1 MRTIGRLGAA
11 ATAGLLLSGL
21 VGGIASADTKE
32 TYLGAAKGQALTL
45 KVGATDLGTFGVSD
59 SSISSV
65 LKSSA
70 TGAGAISPIADTKV
84 TTLVEGADGEQS
96 DSKVGANLSIPGLEN
111 LFALEIGKSEA
122 TSKIVNGLPTAVSA
136 GQVKGLTL
144 DIQNQETLSSTI
156 GTVQTEIQP
165 LLDLLGGTLDSVSDI
180 TGVDLA
186 VDDTVDE
193 LLTAI
198 ATTRTL
204 DIQLGT
210 STSTVVTDGNNVI
223 SKAVSEGGR
232 IDILPL
238 GALEPVT
245 GEATPVV
252 SIIIGSASATA
263 TYDRLT
269 GKTKDVA
276 FDPAIVT
283 VRVNTPTTDAVG
295 ELTQLVG
302 IDPREIKIT
311 PGTIVETLAPV
322 KVGDTSIVGPCSDHA
337 QAICI
342 LEGTPFESRI
352 ILAGGRTVTNEDGS
366 VGAEADA
373 VRIQLVK
380 NIAQL
385 APQLDVLAGGID
397 LGLAHAEA
405 GIAGTPAQVTPPAVP
420 ELTRELPRTG
430 GFPVLPVA
438 AIGLFGAAIAVRR
451 VLAKAA

>member
-32 TYLGAAKGQALTL
+32 TYVGAAKGHALTL
-45 KVGATDLGTFGVSD
+45 KVGATDLGSFGVSD
-59 SSISSV
+59 SSVTSA
-65 LKSSA
+65 LKATA
-70 TGAGAISPIADTKV
+70 TGAGAISPLADTKV
-84 TTLVEGADGEQS
+84 TTLVEGADGEQA
-96 DSKVGANLSIPGLEN
+96 DSKIGSAVSVPGLEN
-111 LFALEIGKSEA
+111 LFALEIGKSAA
-122 TSKIVNGLPTAVSA
+122 TSKIVGGLPTAVSS
-136 GQVKGLTL
+136 GQVTGLTL

-156 GTVQTEIQP
+156 GSVQTEIQP
-165 LLDLLGGTLDSVSDI
+165 LLDLLGGSLDSVSDI

-186 VDDTVDE
+186 VDDTVDQ

-204 DIQLGT
+204 DVQLGT

-223 SKAVSEGGR
+223 STAVSEGGR

-238 GALEPVT
+238 GALQPVT

-252 SIIIGSASATA
+252 SIIIGSAKATT

-283 VRVNTPTTDAVG
+283 IRVNTPTTNAVG
-295 ELTQLVG
+295 ELTQIVG
-302 IDPREIKIT
+302 VDPSEIKIT
-311 PGTIVETLAPV
+311 PGTLVETLPKTA
-322 KVGDTSIVGPCSDHA
+322 IVGPCSDHA

-342 LEGTPFESRI
+342 LEGTPFESRV

-385 APQLDVLAGGID
+385 APQLDVLAGGVD
-397 LGLAHAEA
+397 LSLAHAEA
-405 GIAGTPAQVTPPAVP
+405 GVAGTPAQVTPTPQVP

>member
-32 TYLGAAKGQALTL
+32 TYVGAAKGHALSL
-45 KVGATDLGTFGVSD
+45 KVGTTDLGTFGVSD
-59 SSISSV
+59 SSINSA
-65 LKSSA
+65 LKAAA
-70 TGAGAISPIADTKV
+70 TGAGAISPLADTTVK
-84 TTLVEGADGEQS
+84 TLVEGADGEQT
-96 DSKVGANLSIPGLEN
+96 DAKTGAKVSVPGLEN

-122 TSKIVNGLPTAVSA
+122 TSKIVNGLPTAVSS
-136 GQVKGLTL
+136 GQVSGLTL
-144 DIQNQETLSSTI
+144 DIQNNETLSSTI
-156 GTVQTEIQP
+156 GSVQTEIQP

-204 DIQLGT
+204 DVQLGT
-210 STSTVVTDGNNVI
+210 STSTVVTTGNDVI
-223 SKAVSEGGR
+223 STAVSEGGR

-252 SIIIGSASATA
+252 SIIIGSAKATA

-269 GKTKDVA
+269 GKTKDVS

-283 VRVNTPTTDAVG
+283 IRVNTPTTDAVG

-302 IDPREIKIT
+302 VDPTEIVVA
-311 PGTIVETLAPV
+311 PGSLVETLAPL
-322 KVGDTSIVGPCSDHA
+322 KATGIVGPCSDHA

-352 ILAGGRTVTNEDGS
+352 ILAGGRTVENEDGS

-397 LGLAHAEA
+397 LSLAHAEA
-405 GIAGTPAQVTPPAVP
+405 GIAGSPAQVTPTP

-430 GFPVLPVA
+430 GFPMLPVA
-438 AIGLFGAAIAVRR
+438 AVGLFGAAIVVRR

>member
-32 TYLGAAKGQALTL
+32 TYIGAAKGHALSL
-45 KVGATDLGTFGVSD
+45 KVGTTDLGTFGVSD
-59 SSISSV
+59 SSINSA
-65 LKSSA
+65 LKAAA
-70 TGAGAISPIADTKV
+70 TGAGAISPLADTTVK
-84 TTLVEGADGEQS
+84 TLVEGADGEQT
-96 DSKVGANLSIPGLEN
+96 DAKTGATVAVPGLEN

-122 TSKIVNGLPTAVSA
+122 TSQIVGGLPTAISSGEVSA
-136 GQVKGLTL
+136 LTL
-144 DIQNQETLSSTI
+144 DIQNNETLSSTI
-156 GTVQTEIQP
+156 GSVQTQIQP
-165 LLDLLGGTLDSVSDI
+165 LLDLLGGSLDSVSDI

-186 VDDTVDE
+186 VDDTVDQ

-204 DIQLGT
+204 DVQLGT
-210 STSTVVTDGNNVI
+210 STSTVVTSGNDVI
-223 SKAVSEGGR
+223 STAVSEGGR

-252 SIIIGSASATA
+252 SIIIGSAKATA

-269 GKTKDVA
+269 GKTKDVS

-283 VRVNTPTTDAVG
+283 IRVNTPTTDAVG

-302 IDPREIKIT
+302 VDPTEIVVS
-311 PGTIVETLAPV
+311 PGSLVETLAPLAST
-322 KVGDTSIVGPCSDHA
+322 GIVGPCSDHA

-352 ILAGGRTVTNEDGS
+352 ILAGGRTITNADGS

-397 LGLAHAEA
+397 LSLAHAEA
-405 GIAGTPAQVTPPAVP
+405 GIAGTPAQITPVP

-430 GFPVLPVA
+430 GFPLLPVA
-438 AIGLFGAAIAVRR
+438 ALGLFGAAAAVRR
-451 VLAKAA
+451 LLGQAA

>member
-32 TYLGAAKGQALTL
+32 TYVGAAKGHALLL
-45 KVGATDLGTFGVSD
+45 KVGTTDLGSFGVSD
-59 SSISSV
+59 SSISSA
-65 LKSSA
+65 LKAAA
-70 TGAGAISPIADTKV
+70 TGAGAISPLADTTVK
-84 TTLVEGADGEQS
+84 TLVEGADGEQTDAKTGLTVS
-96 DSKVGANLSIPGLEN
+96 VPGLEN
-111 LFALEIGKSEA
+111 LFGLEIGKSEA
-122 TSKIVNGLPTAVSA
+122 TSKIVNGMPTAVSS
-136 GQVKGLTL
+136 GQVSGLTL
-144 DIQNQETLSSTI
+144 DIQNNQTLSSTI
-156 GTVQTEIQP
+156 GSVQTEIQP

-204 DIQLGT
+204 DVQLGT

-252 SIIIGSASATA
+252 SIIIGSATATA

-283 VRVNTPTTDAVG
+283 IRVNTPTTDAVG

-302 IDPREIKIT
+302 VDPTEIVVS
-311 PGTIVETLAPV
+311 PGSLVETLAPLQST
-322 KVGDTSIVGPCSDHA
+322 GIVGPCSDHA

-397 LGLAHAEA
+397 LSLAHAEA
-405 GIAGTPAQVTPPAVP
+405 GIAGSPAQVTPPTP
-420 ELTRELPRTG
+420 EITRELPRTG

-438 AIGLFGAAIAVRR
+438 AIGLFGAAVVTRR

>member
-32 TYLGAAKGQALTL
+32 TYLGAAKGHALSL

-59 SSISSV
+59 SSINSA
-65 LKSSA
+65 LKATA
-70 TGAGAISPIADTKV
+70 TGAGAISPLADTKV

-96 DSKVGANLSIPGLEN
+96 DSAVGAKVAVPGLEN
-111 LFALEIGKSEA
+111 LFALEIGKSESA
-122 TSKIVNGLPTAVSA
+122 SKIVDGLPTAVSS
-136 GQVKGLTL
+136 GQVKALTL

-156 GTVQTEIQP
+156 GSVQTEIQP

-193 LLTAI
+193 LLTALQ
-198 ATTRTL
+198 TTRTL

-210 STSTVVTDGNNVI
+210 STSTVITSGNDVI
-223 SKAVSEGGR
+223 STAVSEGGR

-245 GEATPVV
+245 GEATPVA
-252 SIIIGSASATA
+252 SIIIGSAKATA

-269 GKTKDVA
+269 GKTKDVS

-283 VRVNTPTTDAVG
+283 IRINTPTTDAVAG
-295 ELTQLVG
+295 QVTELTG
-302 IDPREIKIT
+302 IDPTEIVIA
-311 PGTIVETLAPV
+311 PGTLVEGPIGDTLALT
-322 KVGDTSIVGPCSDHA
+322 GISGPCSDHA

-342 LEGTPFESRI
+342 LEGTPFETRVY
-352 ILAGGRTVTNEDGS
+352 LAAGRTVTNPDGS

-373 VRIQLVK
+373 VRIHAVK

-385 APQLDVLAGGID
+385 NPALDILAGGID
-397 LGLAHAEA
+397 LSLAHAEA
-405 GIAGTPAQVTPPAVP
+405 GIAGVPAQVTPP

-430 GFPVLPVA
+430 GFPALPVA
-438 AIGLFGAAIAVRR
+438 ALGLFGAAVITRR
-451 VLAKAA
+451 VLAKAAA

>member
-32 TYLGAAKGQALTL
+32 TYVGAAKGHALSL
-45 KVGATDLGTFGVSD
+45 KVGTTDLGTFGVSD
-59 SSISSV
+59 SSINSA
-65 LKSSA
+65 LKAAA
-70 TGAGAISPIADTKV
+70 TGAGAISPLADTSVK
-84 TTLVEGADGEQS
+84 TLVEGADGEQT
-96 DSKVGANLSIPGLEN
+96 DAKTGATVSVPGLEN

-122 TSKIVNGLPTAVSA
+122 TSKIVNGLPTAVSS
-136 GQVKGLTL
+136 GQVSGLTL
-144 DIQNQETLSSTI
+144 DIQNNETLSSTI
-156 GTVQTEIQP
+156 GSVQTEIQP

-204 DIQLGT
+204 DVQLGT
-210 STSTVVTDGNNVI
+210 STSTVVTSGNDVI
-223 SKAVSEGGR
+223 STAVSEGGR

-252 SIIIGSASATA
+252 SIIIGSAKATA

-269 GKTKDVA
+269 GKTKDVS

-283 VRVNTPTTDAVG
+283 IRVNTPTTDAVG

-302 IDPREIKIT
+302 VDPTEIVVA
-311 PGTIVETLAPV
+311 PGSLVETLAPL
-322 KVGDTSIVGPCSDHA
+322 KDTGIVGPCSDHA

-397 LGLAHAEA
+397 LSLAHAEA
-405 GIAGTPAQVTPPAVP
+405 GIAGAPAQVTPTP

-430 GFPVLPVA
+430 GFPMLPASAV
-438 AIGLFGAAIAVRR
+438 GLFGAAIVVRR

>member
-32 TYLGAAKGQALTL
+32 TYVGAAKGHALSL

-59 SSISSV
+59 SSVSSA
-65 LKSSA
+65 LRASA
-70 TGAGAISPIADTKV
+70 TGAGAISPLANTKV

-96 DSKVGANLSIPGLEN
+96 DSKIGRSVSVPGLEN

-122 TSKIVNGLPTAVSA
+122 SSKIVGGLPTAVSS
-136 GQVKGLTL
+136 GQVTGLTL
-144 DIQNQETLSSTI
+144 DIQNQQALSSTI
-156 GTVQTEIQP
+156 GSVQTQIQP
-165 LLDLLGGTLDSVSDI
+165 LLDLLGGTLDSVSDV

-186 VDDTVDE
+186 VDDTVDD
-193 LLTAI
+193 LLTAL

-204 DIQLGT
+204 DVQLGS
-210 STSTVVTDGNNVI
+210 STSTVVTSGNDVI
-223 SKAVSEGGR
+223 STAVSEGGR

-252 SIIIGSASATA
+252 SIIIGSAKATA
-263 TYDRLT
+263 TYDRIT
-269 GKTKDVA
+269 GKTKDVS

-283 VRVNTPTTDAVG
+283 IRVNTPTTKAVG

-302 IDPREIKIT
+302 VDPSEIKIT
-311 PGTIVETLAPV
+311 PGTLVETLPKTAL
-322 KVGDTSIVGPCSDHA
+322 VGPCSDHA

-352 ILAGGRTVTNEDGS
+352 ILAGGRTIANEDGS

-380 NIAQL
+380 NITQL

-397 LGLAHAEA
+397 LSLAHAEA
-405 GIAGTPAQVTPPAVP
+405 GLAGNPAQVTPPTP
-420 ELTRELPRTG
+420 EITRELPRTG

-438 AIGLFGAAIAVRR
+438 AVGLFGLAVVSRR
-451 VLAKAA
+451 ILAKAV